1 MRLAKMTMERIDKVL
16 ARQMNISRN
25 DARLLI
31 RKRKVTINGNV
42 VKSYDEKCIRPD
54 VITVNGEIVNNMR
67 FSYIML
73 NKPKGVISASSDGHG
88 EQTVIDLIPE
98 HMQRKKLFPVGRLDK
113 NTTGFILITDD
124 GDFGHVIITPKKHIN
139 KTYVANLDKPFTQE
153 VKEDF
158 ESGMMLTGRKL
169 LRAEIEPVDGDYTV
183 ARVVLKQGL
192 YHQIKRMFKKHGIEV
207 VELKRTAMGKLP
219 LDENLKPG
227 ECRYIT
233 EPEIRLILTR
243 DPYENNKPRKKP

>member
-1 MRLAKMTMERIDKVL
+1 MRLTKKTMERIDKVL

-25 DARLLI
+25 DARTLI
-31 RKRKVTINGNV
+31 RKRRVTINGKV
-42 VKSYDEKCIRPD
+42 AKSYDDKCIRLD
-54 VITVNGEIVNNMR
+54 IITVDGEIINNRR

-73 NKPKGVISASSDGHG
+73 NKPKGVISATSDGNG
-88 EQTVIDLIPE
+88 EKTVLDLLPE
-98 HMQRKKLFPVGRLDK
+98 HMKRKKLFPAGRLDK

-124 GDFGHVIITPKKHIN
+124 GEFGHVITSPKKHIN
-139 KTYVANLDKPFTQE
+139 KTYIAKLDKPFTQE

-158 ESGMMLTGRKL
+158 ESGMMLSQRRL
-169 LRAEIEPVDGDYTV
+169 LRADIEAVDNDYTV
-183 ARVVLKQGL
+183 AKVVLKQGL
-192 YHQIKRMFKKHGIEV
+192 YHQIKRMFSKHGITV

-233 EPEIRLILTR
+233 EPEIRLVTTR
-243 DPYENNKPRKKP
+243 DPYENNKSRS